1 MTEKSSDILFE
12 EVQSRTSRQTVG
24 FFRTVSVIVFAAL
37 VINIILQKG
46 IATSFTYFLITTLTI
61 LIVLNLILPSNLTT
75 QIRSDGIYVRFSPFR
90 PSFVKFSWN
99 DIEDVYL
106 RNYDALSEYFGWG
119 YRIGPHGTGYIVA
132 GNVGIQIILKNG
144 NKVLVTTQRPNEV
157 KDVLQKIAA
166 V

>member
-1 MTEKSSDILFE
+1 MRQKNSDILFE
-12 EVQSRTSRQTVG
+12 EVQSKTSRQTVG
-24 FFRTVSVIVFAAL
+24 FFRTVSIIVFTSL

-46 IATSFTYFLITTLTI
+46 IATTFTYFLITILTI
-61 LIVLNLILPSNLTT
+61 LIVLSLILPSSLTT
-75 QIRSDGIYVRFSPFR
+75 QIRSDGIYVRFSPVR

-119 YRIGPHGTGYIVA
+119 YRIGPNGIGYIVA

-144 NKVLVTTQRPNEV
+144 NKVLVTTQRPHEV
-157 KDVLQKIAA
+157 KEVLQKIGA

>member
-1 MTEKSSDILFE
+1 MIKKNSEILFE

-24 FFRTVSVIVFAAL
+24 FFRTVSVIFLAAL
-37 VINIILQKG
+37 IINVILQRG
-46 IATSFTYFLITTLTI
+46 TATSFTYFLITILTV

-106 RNYDALSEYFGWG
+106 RNYDAMTEYFGWG
-119 YRIGPHGTGYIVA
+119 YRIGPNGIGYIVA
-132 GNVGIQIILKNG
+132 GNVGIQIILRNG
-144 NKVLVTTQRPNEV
+144 NKVLVTTQRPHEV